1 MSLTTALNMARSS
14 LTATAGQSAIISR
27 NVANAGN
34 ASATRKLPKL
44 VTMAGGGVLLQSVA
58 RASND
63 ALTSAMLDATSRDAD
78 KSEVVSVLN
87 ALNATVGDVSQDSSP
102 AALIGKL
109 DSALQQ
115 LAAAPV
121 VL

>member
-44 VTMAGGGVLLQSVA
+44 VTMAGGGVLLQV
-58 RASND
+58 RRR
-63 ALTSAMLDATSRDAD
+63 L
-78 KSEVVSVLN
+78 
-87 ALNATVGDVSQDSSP
+87 
-102 AALIGKL
+102 AALRWQCRL
-109 DSALQQ
+109 PSLRWWR
-115 LAAAPV
+115 PCRRH
-121 VL
+121 